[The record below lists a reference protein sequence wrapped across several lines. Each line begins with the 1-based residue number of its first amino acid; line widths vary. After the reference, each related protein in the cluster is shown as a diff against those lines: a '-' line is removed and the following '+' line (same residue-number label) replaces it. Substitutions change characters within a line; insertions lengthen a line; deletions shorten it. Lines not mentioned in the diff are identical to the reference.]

1 MVTADQ
7 RLVGR
12 CAAEEGH
19 ARLGC
24 QRYVY
29 VEPERPFRMQETD
42 CRVDDDVAGE
52 EQLFAA
58 GTDIY
63 PDVAWRV
70 TRGAEGGHARHYL
83 RRGLDQAQP
92 GGGQFQIR
100 LRNTWLLLRRQF
112 VGQIRGA
119 PEGELGL
126 GGDEFGRGKQQ
137 RCVLAVADAPQ
148 VVEVKVSEQNRVD
161 IARRVARGGEVSNQ
175 PAGRFLEFVD
185 AAASVDQHQ
194 LVAGID
200 ENGIDLQPHRA
211 RWLERGCEQ
220 ASCVLGLIEPQRFG
234 RERECAVADD
244 GYLDG
249 AKLEAVKAGLR
260 PFACL
265 RRMGEGGDVGGEC
278 GGPDGGRAGTQKHP
292 AVEHRHV
299 YSPLRVGFI

>member
-1 MVTADQ
+1 MVAADQ

-12 CAAEEGH
+12 CAAAEGH

-29 VEPERPFRMQETD
+29 VEPERPFRMQEAD

-148 VVEVKVSEQNRVD
+148 VVEVKVSEQDRVD
-161 IARRVARGGEVSNQ
+161 IARRVARGGEVAKQ
-175 PAGRFLEFVD
+175 PAGRS
-185 AAASVDQHQ
+185 AA
-194 LVAGID
+194 
-200 ENGIDLQPHRA
+200 
-211 RWLERGCEQ
+211 W
-220 ASCVLGLIEPQRFG
+220 
-234 RERECAVADD
+234 
-244 GYLDG
+244 G
-249 AKLEAVKAGLR
+249 AWA
-260 PFACL
+260 
-265 RRMGEGGDVGGEC
+265 
-278 GGPDGGRAGTQKHP
+278 RAGTLGVSTAAPTAAEP
-292 AVEHRHV
+292 ARRSIRRSSISISILHCELVLHDDSHTV
-299 YSPLRVGFI
+299 L